1 MQIVERTTSIKEAVR
16 GFAENLASEMPCV
29 RHGRGWRSWRR
40 RGEVPGRGKGG
51 ARGEARDV
59 EKRGV
64 GINAEG
70 GKRESDDET

>member
-1 MQIVERTTSIKEAVR
+1 MAELEAAR
-16 GFAENLASEMPCV
+16 
-29 RHGRGWRSWRR
+29 RSTGAW
-40 RGEVPGRGKGG
+40 EGG

>member
-1 MQIVERTTSIKEAVR
+1 MAVR
-16 GFAENLASEMPCV
+16 
-29 RHGRGWRSWRR
+29 RSTGVW
-40 RGEVPGRGKGG
+40 EG
-51 ARGEARDV
+51 ARGEARDA

>member
-1 MQIVERTTSIKEAVR
+1 MELEA
-16 GFAENLASEMPCV
+16 AECT
-29 RHGRGWRSWRR
+29 G
-40 RGEVPGRGKGG
+40 GG
-51 ARGEARDV
+51 AEGMRGEARDV

>member
-1 MQIVERTTSIKEAVR
+1 M
-16 GFAENLASEMPCV
+16 AEGGGAGGGGML
-29 RHGRGWRSWRR
+29 R
-40 RGEVPGRGKGG
+40 RGG
-51 ARGEARDV
+51 AEGMRGEARDV

>member
-1 MQIVERTTSIKEAVR
+1 MAELEAAECAEMGVE
-16 GFAENLASEMPCV
+16 
-29 RHGRGWRSWRR
+29 
-40 RGEVPGRGKGG
+40 G

>member
-1 MQIVERTTSIKEAVR
+1 MCEAWQRVAELEAAVR
-16 GFAENLASEMPCV
+16 
-29 RHGRGWRSWRR
+29 RSTGAW
-40 RGEVPGRGKGG
+40 EG

>member
-1 MQIVERTTSIKEAVR
+1 MKVQPHEAVR
-16 GFAENLASEMPCV
+16 TALENLSFRAYRV

-40 RGEVPGRGKGG
+40 RNAQEGG
-51 ARGEARDV
+51 AEGMRGEARDV